1 MKKAFMI
8 MQIGNPNLDDMYE
21 NIYHP
26 IAQECKLTLFRVD
39 KDNEGDLIK
48 KTIDKC
54 IEEAEIIIADLTNE
68 RPSCYHEVGY
78 AYGLKKHLNVI
89 LTVREDHLPG
99 SDNFNNKGPKVHFD
113 LNDYP
118 IIRWNENKISEF
130 IKELTKEIKT
140 RLSKIEKKG
149 SMGKSIKNDNIDTNN
164 SAKDKWILDQQKIVF
179 SDKNKKLGYMEYIM
193 ILPAIN
199 KKLVLEK
206 LVDAAEKAI
215 TDRDSIPYKWI
226 FDKRGKY
233 WPQPINQGI
242 ASKINQ
248 NEENA
253 FKIYTYFAIKNDGT
267 IYFLNSFEEDRKE
280 QGKYLNEKKCIERI
294 TEGLIF
300 SSNFYSNLGISFNS
314 KYLIRIKYGNLLGRT
329 FLFDVVQHT
338 FFGEH
343 NFQTKATEFPCKL
356 EGSLKDI
363 NKNNLSNLV
372 ENSVN
377 GIFELFDY
385 FKEEKSI
392 ISKCVANYI
401 SKWKFGNKA

>member
-8 MQIGNPNLDDMYE
+8 MQIGNPDLDYMYE
-21 NIYHP
+21 NIYLP
-26 IAQECKLTLFRVD
+26 ISKECGLSLFRVD

-48 KTIDKC
+48 KTIDKY
-54 IEEAEIIIADLTNE
+54 IEEADIIIADLTNE

-78 AYGLKKHLNVI
+78 AYGLGKYLNVI
-89 LTVREDHLPG
+89 LTVREDHLPT
-99 SDNFNNKGPKVHFD
+99 SDNFNNKGPKIHFD

-118 IIRWNENKISEF
+118 RISWKKEEINEF
-130 IKELTKEIKT
+130 RKELTEQIKR
-140 RLSKIEKKG
+140 RLSEIEKKESIG
-149 SMGKSIKNDNIDTNN
+149 ISIKKDNIGSKY
-164 SAKDKWILDQQKIVF
+164 SAKEKWILDQKMIAF
-179 SDKNKKLGYMEYIM
+179 SNKNKKLGYMEYIM
-193 ILPAIN
+193 LLPTIN
-199 KKLVLEK
+199 ENFVLEK

-215 TDRDSIPYKWI
+215 TDRNSIPYKWI
-226 FDKRGKY
+226 FDKRGEY

-267 IYFLNSFEEDRKE
+267 IYFLNSFEEDWKE

-294 TEGLIF
+294 TESLIF

-314 KYLIRIKYGNLLGRT
+314 KYHIRIKYGNLLGRA

-338 FFGEH
+338 FLGKR

-363 NKNNLSNLV
+363 NLNSLSNLV

-385 FKEEKSI
+385 FKEEKSV
-392 ISKCVANYI
+392 ISECVANYI